1 MSKGIIPQN
10 LPSGSPDLQALL
22 LRLAL
27 AEINIYPL
35 VAPIGDWAVALRE
48 VGTLSD
54 EDGWALVYAAR
65 LLADSPD
72 PDFWRRKLA

>member
-10 LPSGSPDLQALL
+10 LTSGSSNLRALL

-27 AEINIYPL
+27 AEINAYPL
-35 VAPIGDWAVALRE
+35 TAQGDWLLALSE
-48 VGTLSD
+48 VDGLSL

-65 LLADSPD
+65 LLADNPD
-72 PDFWRRKLA
+72 PDFWQRKLQ